1 MFTDPS
7 KFEAVELRA
16 MSKCIVFS
24 AKNGEQGWQ
33 SVSFAQNISDDATQ
47 FGPPSPDLLDMFNS
61 SDLILLLQRASISLP
76 SKVRKS
82 ELVEHIIEN
91 WQHIVLAQP
100 ASSELLKVRSRTEV
114 LKEAFSLNI
123 THLEVLDKKTN
134 KIRTRPL
141 EKCSVAQI
149 EKAISAK
156 KEGMVFSLLDDDT
169 PSVLDEMEPPPTL
182 ELPVLN
188 VKGLQMI
195 KQLDEEL
202 SPRTFFTPRF
212 HEDPK
217 HQMPPPNPLDY
228 GTDNFFANVIQHWWR
243 SKREVAKDIT
253 VDGEP
258 YSITLSSTVKELKQ
272 MVRIKKK
279 TVLSDVR
286 LTFGGQALQE
296 DRTLRSCLVTERSNL
311 HLEKKIQIFVR
322 NLEGT
327 TLRFLMFASDSGFDL
342 MNKIEALEGIPQQH
356 QRIIFAG
363 HHVEGYHLLS
373 DHHVKD
379 EDTLHLVMRLPG
391 GARGVIKTQF
401 IKSDASLKKLQDRS
415 KQIIQDAL
423 MKEKIDMNPLRDIP
437 EELKPLINGVQ
448 ERIKDLMDKARSG
461 PVIKENLQ
469 KLSDDQLSLLSNL
482 MSKKGGTEEK
492 LSQIAHIVNP
502 DVKLITTAIP
512 LLNTLRMELMES
524 FIKLYSEEF
533 HAEWKT
539 EMVYNNEAFKTA
551 VEDII
556 TYRANI
562 RRFAQIEGAVPPPTI
577 HPPPQDTSSCVVA

>member
-1 MFTDPS
+1 MAVVFALTATGQYASLYVQTGDIFEMNDQTFSHDPPTREQLAS
-7 KFEAVELRA
+7 LQKDDLLKLGVRGGLSLCKSHSIKHMVDTLLGNWSAVCEG
-16 MSKCIVFS
+16 
-24 AKNGEQGWQ
+24 NGEQQ
-33 SVSFAQNISDDATQ
+33 SLT
-47 FGPPSPDLLDMFNS
+47 PPVKKLDLLVEAMG
-61 SDLILLLQRASISLP
+61 LGITKILDSRDNKYKAIRSFRGSNEDIQRAIQ
-76 SKVRKS
+76 
-82 ELVEHIIEN
+82 EH
-91 WQHIVLAQP
+91 
-100 ASSELLKVRSRTEV
+100 SSQNS
-114 LKEAFSLNI
+114 
-123 THLEVLDKKTN
+123 
-134 KIRTRPL
+134 P
-141 EKCSVAQI
+141 
-149 EKAISAK
+149 
-156 KEGMVFSLLDDDT
+156 T
-169 PSVLDEMEPPPTL
+169 PSVGDLPLPQSSSSLIATPVRPTL
-182 ELPVLN
+182 PTVR
-188 VKGLQMI
+188 GLTYIQS
-195 KQLDEEL
+195 LDEEL
-202 SPRTFFTPRF
+202 SPRDLEFHTPRSPRKF
-212 HEDPK
+212 RDEAS

-243 SKREVAKDIT
+243 SKREVAKNIT

-363 HHVEGYHLLS
+363 HHVEGHHLLS

-379 EDTLHLVMRLPG
+379 EDTLHLVMRLSG